1 MAVGRNEGTAVS
13 AEKNLWGWLDLRL
26 GGHWF
31 AQRVENEVG
40 RDTPDVWFAL
50 YKLRAVS
57 GWIELKVLTD
67 LPKRPGT
74 PLRLPKWTS
83 GQRNWAVSAHRHG
96 AWCFLGLQVLER
108 QEFYLIPGHEA
119 ARLVEMQVPH
129 EETLHKLRVRGL
141 CVDQKTSRETQ
152 TLRLVD
158 TLRQPW

>member
-1 MAVGRNEGTAVS
+1 MS

-57 GWIELKVLTD
+57 GWIELKVLHD

-74 PLRLPKWTS
+74 PLRLPKWTA

-119 ARLVEMQVPH
+119 VRLVEMQAPH
-129 EETLHKLRVRGL
+129 EETLQTLRMRGL
-141 CVDQKTSRETQ
+141 CVDQTTSRETQ
-152 TLRLVD
+152 TRRLID
-158 TLRQPW
+158 TLHQPW